1 MEVKNPHG
9 LHARPA
15 AKLVATVRAF
25 DARVTL
31 SNPTAASRPPSSAQ
45 ASANAVSLSQVAT
58 LNVRRGDR
66 LLVRAIGPDADDAV
80 AAVVALADR
89 SFDDDPQ
96 PASPE
101 TAGEPAKPAESGQAP
116 NREKPRSGSGLD
128 FAIGAATLCDL
139 EPDTRAYQPAD
150 RETEGQRSAAASA
163 AVQVALTQVREQ
175 TERDLGPAE
184 AAIFDAHLSLLA
196 DPALEEAVASDLQSG
211 SSALDAWTE
220 RLSEVATRL
229 EHLEDAYQRER
240 AQDVR
245 SLQRRM
251 AFALTAPDD
260 ASAASAFPANTAA
273 KAPSARDRGILVV
286 PELDPATAAT
296 LDLEQV
302 VGIVTR
308 QGGATGH
315 GVIVA
320 RSRGIPILPDAGEQ
334 VDGIAEGTVIAFDAS
349 TRRLWVSPTA
359 EVIEQLERTLA
370 TRAGAHA
377 SALASAH
384 EPATTTDGCRVTVA
398 ANVASSADAV
408 TAAQHGAEGSGL
420 VRTEVLFGGEAEAPS
435 VERQTEA
442 FLAIAAAFEGAPIT
456 LRTWDVGG
464 DKPLP
469 YLPDDVA
476 EVNPFLGNRGIR
488 RFRRDPDM
496 LIDQLQAVCR
506 TARETPVQVMFPMIA
521 TLGEVEFAR
530 DMLTRASARDGASMP
545 SQLAV
550 GIMIEVPAA
559 ALTVAK
565 LSAGLDFVSVGTNDL
580 TQYTLAADRSNG
592 AVSGLADAFDPAVL
606 RLIAMVCRDV
616 ANSVN
621 VAVCGGLA
629 GDSHGARLLV
639 GLGVRELSVV
649 GLSVPAVK
657 ATLREVSLA
666 TCERLAE
673 AALAASSA
681 DEVRAL
687 LDSA

>member
-1 MEVKNPHG
+1 MIGIVIVSHSRALAEAAVALASEMVNEAQLPPLAVAAGLDELQFGTDAVAVAEAIGQVDGSDGVLVLLDLGSAVLSTEMALELLAPETATRVTVSSAPLVEGLVAAVVTAAGGATLAAVVEEARQGLAAKQAHLDEKPAEAPAGAGRSAGDAETASAKDGSGLAAEAEIEVKNPHG

-31 SNPTAASRPPSSAQ
+31 SNPTAASRTPSSAQ

-116 NREKPRSGSGLD
+116 NREKLRSGSGLD

-163 AVQVALTQVREQ
+163 AVQAALTQVREQ

-220 RLSEVATRL
+220 RLSEVATRF

-320 RSRGIPILPDAGEQ
+320 RSRGIPILTDAGEQ

-349 TRRLWVSPTA
+349 TRRLWV
-359 EVIEQLERTLA
+359 
-370 TRAGAHA
+370 
-377 SALASAH
+377 
-384 EPATTTDGCRVTVA
+384 
-398 ANVASSADAV
+398 
-408 TAAQHGAEGSGL
+408 
-420 VRTEVLFGGEAEAPS
+420 
-435 VERQTEA
+435 
-442 FLAIAAAFEGAPIT
+442 
-456 LRTWDVGG
+456 
-464 DKPLP
+464 KP
-469 YLPDDVA
+469 
-476 EVNPFLGNRGIR
+476 
-488 RFRRDPDM
+488 
-496 LIDQLQAVCR
+496 
-506 TARETPVQVMFPMIA
+506 
-521 TLGEVEFAR
+521 
-530 DMLTRASARDGASMP
+530 
-545 SQLAV
+545 
-550 GIMIEVPAA
+550 
-559 ALTVAK
+559 
-565 LSAGLDFVSVGTNDL
+565 
-580 TQYTLAADRSNG
+580 DR
-592 AVSGLADAFDPAVL
+592 
-606 RLIAMVCRDV
+606 
-616 ANSVN
+616 
-621 VAVCGGLA
+621 
-629 GDSHGARLLV
+629 
-639 GLGVRELSVV
+639 
-649 GLSVPAVK
+649 
-657 ATLREVSLA
+657 
-666 TCERLAE
+666 
-673 AALAASSA
+673 
-681 DEVRAL
+681 
-687 LDSA
+687 